1 MFASVTPGR
10 IGRRDGDA
18 AIGVDVGGTKVAVG
32 LIDAASLSLLTRTT
46 IATRRDHGGEG
57 VLRDTDTQLKKMA
70 DEATRR
76 GRRVVG
82 VGLAVPEIV
91 DLEGRITSGAVIPH
105 WDELPVAETLGKIA
119 PLRVE
124 ADVRAAAFAEAVL
137 GAGRRLTYYVY
148 LTVGTGIS
156 YSAVYKGRPVAGA
169 HGGALNIGSS
179 VLADL
184 PASGSGTQH
193 LVLERIAS
201 GHALVERYVASGG
214 TARRAEDVLAAARH
228 GDPLAASIVDEGAR
242 TLGNAMALLVNLLDP
257 EALIAG
263 GGLGSAD
270 TTFWSTAVACARC
283 RMYSDTVRS
292 LPILHAQL
300 GADAGVIGAGLVGLL
315 GGVPRKT

>member
-1 MFASVTPGR
+1 MFAGVNAAR

-18 AIGVDVGGTKVAVG
+18 AIGVDVGGTKVALG
-32 LIDAASLSLLTRTT
+32 LIDAASLSLLTRAT
-46 IATRRDHGGEG
+46 IPTRRDHGGAD
-57 VLRDTDTQLKKMA
+57 VLRDTDTQLKRMA
-70 DEATRR
+70 GQAARW

-82 VGLAVPEIV
+82 IGLA
-91 DLEGRITSGAVIPH
+91 
-105 WDELPVAETLGKIA
+105 LGKVA
-119 PLRVE
+119 PLRIE

-137 GAGRRLTYYVY
+137 GAGRHLTYYVY

-184 PASGSGTQH
+184 PASGSGTQQ

-214 TARRAEDVLAAARH
+214 TARRAEEVLAAARH

-270 TTFWSTAVACARC
+270 TAFWSTAVACARR
-283 RMYSDTVRS
+283 RMYSDTARS

-315 GGVPRKT
+315 GGAPRKT